1 MLRPK
6 TSLVSLFVW
15 ERFFLKSYYSTISQ
29 KGHAFADFDTDA
41 VNDEPAKL
49 LMQLA
54 GERSRA
60 HQIKNPM
67 VPRPTLTAYIPEWL
81 QDWTNVVRFFFF
93 SIPLSIIKNNLQ
105 AMLPS
110 ALVHMTESQAFDMT
124 SIAETASVVSRER
137 VDTFNSTESKR
148 RVEGFLQK
156 RAEFGVVKLY
166 SLRRFAIDLE
176 THTIDYFEKDKG
188 SGFFTSKTGS
198 IAYPIQQVWF
208 DPREEKKFNVS
219 VKQTVNGVERDRVY
233 ELRAAN
239 IPEMIEMGNAF
250 ADFAG
255 LPYETNNNHK

>member
-1 MLRPK
+1 
-6 TSLVSLFVW
+6 
-15 ERFFLKSYYSTISQ
+15 
-29 KGHAFADFDTDA
+29 
-41 VNDEPAKL
+41 
-49 LMQLA
+49 
-54 GERSRA
+54 
-60 HQIKNPM
+60 
-67 VPRPTLTAYIPEWL
+67 
-81 QDWTNVVRFFFF
+81 
-93 SIPLSIIKNNLQ
+93 
-105 AMLPS
+105 MLPS